1 LPIRHFTSANQ
12 NIRPMPIIVQT
23 FYLNDILFIV
33 GKTSPFCTLGI
44 TRLYVNGVA
53 SIEATEAE
61 ASVKKSTA
69 KIKIKYK
76 LL

>member
-1 LPIRHFTSANQ
+1 VEQHIYQ
-12 NIRPMPIIVQT
+12 N
-23 FYLNDILFIV
+23 FIV
-33 GKTSPFCTLGI
+33 FLFTFE
-44 TRLYVNGVA
+44 VNGIA